1 MIQNVDKAK
10 LQLSVTTATNDA
22 KQKTFDVLNE
32 GGAFG
37 YDSQQEQYTA
47 DAVAAYNFATALNAL
62 TTSTFIDAKV
72 TGVQDVGGNE

>member
-1 MIQNVDKAK
+1 MIQNVDRAK
-10 LQLSVTTATNDA
+10 LQLSVSTATNDA

-32 GGAFG
+32 SGAYG
-37 YDSQQEQYTA
+37 YENDAYTA

-72 TGVQDVGGNE
+72 TGIQDIGGNN